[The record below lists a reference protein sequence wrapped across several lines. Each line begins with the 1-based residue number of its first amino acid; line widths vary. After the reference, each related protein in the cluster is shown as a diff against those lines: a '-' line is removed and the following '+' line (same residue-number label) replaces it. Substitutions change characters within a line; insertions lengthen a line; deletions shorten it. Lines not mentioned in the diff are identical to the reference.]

1 MLSLGM
7 MFVVNFIN
15 QINFSVM
22 KKLIFMA
29 AFAIMTV
36 LGAAAQDADS
46 RYATELLKPG
56 TEAPDFTL
64 KDINGTEHTLS
75 QLRGNYVVLDFWASW
90 CPDCRKDV
98 PMLKELYA
106 KYGERIK
113 FVSVSF
119 DDKKENWK
127 NYVEAN
133 GMNWLNVSE
142 LKKWKETQISQ
153 MYKIKWIPAMY
164 LIDRQGKIILSTV
177 MIEKMADKLKE
188 LHEL

>member
-1 MLSLGM
+1 
-7 MFVVNFIN
+7 
-15 QINFSVM
+15 
-22 KKLIFMA
+22 
-29 AFAIMTV
+29 
-36 LGAAAQDADS
+36 
-46 RYATELLKPG
+46 
-56 TEAPDFTL
+56 
-64 KDINGTEHTLS
+64 
-75 QLRGNYVVLDFWASW
+75 
-90 CPDCRKDV
+90 
-98 PMLKELYA
+98 MLKELYA

>member
-1 MLSLGM
+1 
-7 MFVVNFIN
+7 
-15 QINFSVM
+15 M

-29 AFAIMTV
+29 AFAIISVISAM
-36 LGAAAQDADS
+36 AQDADS

-75 QLRGNYVVLDFWASW
+75 QLRGSYVVLDFWASW

-133 GMNWLNVSE
+133 GMSWLNVSE
-142 LKKWKETQISQ
+142 LKKWKETEVSKL
-153 MYKIKWIPAMY
+153 YNIKWIPAMY

-177 MIEKMADKLKE
+177 MIEKLADKLKE

>member
-1 MLSLGM
+1 
-7 MFVVNFIN
+7 
-15 QINFSVM
+15 M

-64 KDINGTEHTLS
+64 KDINGTEYTLS

-119 DDKKENWK
+119 DDKKKIGKTMLRPTAWTGSTS
-127 NYVEAN
+127 AN
-133 GMNWLNVSE
+133 
-142 LKKWKETQISQ
+142 
-153 MYKIKWIPAMY
+153 
-164 LIDRQGKIILSTV
+164 
-177 MIEKMADKLKE
+177 
-188 LHEL
+188 

>member
-1 MLSLGM
+1 
-7 MFVVNFIN
+7 
-15 QINFSVM
+15 
-22 KKLIFMA
+22 
-29 AFAIMTV
+29 
-36 LGAAAQDADS
+36 
-46 RYATELLKPG
+46 
-56 TEAPDFTL
+56 
-64 KDINGTEHTLS
+64 
-75 QLRGNYVVLDFWASW
+75 
-90 CPDCRKDV
+90 
-98 PMLKELYA
+98 MLKELYA

-133 GMNWLNVSE
+133 GMDWLNVSE

-188 LHEL
+188 LHELKLNRSS

>member
-1 MLSLGM
+1 M
-7 MFVVNFIN
+7 
-15 QINFSVM
+15 
-22 KKLIFMA
+22 
-29 AFAIMTV
+29 
-36 LGAAAQDADS
+36 
-46 RYATELLKPG
+46 
-56 TEAPDFTL
+56 
-64 KDINGTEHTLS
+64 
-75 QLRGNYVVLDFWASW
+75 LDFWASW

-133 GMNWLNVSE
+133 GMDWLNVSE

>member
-1 MLSLGM
+1 MKRSLALLLTL
-7 MFVVNFIN
+7 
-15 QINFSVM
+15 VM
-22 KKLIFMA
+22 
-29 AFAIMTV
+29 T
-36 LGAAAQDADS
+36 
-46 RYATELLKPG
+46 
-56 TEAPDFTL
+56 
-64 KDINGTEHTLS
+64 
-75 QLRGNYVVLDFWASW
+75 
-90 CPDCRKDV
+90 
-98 PMLKELYA
+98 MLKELYA

-133 GMNWLNVSE
+133 GMDWLNVSE